1 VDWAMKPSSME
12 QMGSGTA
19 HAAAAGQDEERRHG
33 VTLDRGSPPENSE
46 QDARTDV
53 PAPRRAHRG
62 RIGETLDL
70 IRANPTGRMILRVS
84 VAIAGLAVVALG
96 ILLIPLPGPGWFI
109 VIGGLAIWAVEFTWA
124 KKLLNFTRRN
134 VRSWTAWIGR
144 QPWPLRLVVG
154 AVGLVFV
161 AFVVWAS
168 VKFSLDIDLITE
180 TRDFFG
186 W

>member
-1 VDWAMKPSSME
+1 MKPSSME
-12 QMGSGTA
+12 QMGSGTEQT
-19 HAAAAGQDEERRHG
+19 GVIGKDQERRHG
-33 VTLDRGSPPENSE
+33 VTLEDPELDTAAE
-46 QDARTDV
+46 
-53 PAPRRAHRG
+53 PAHRG
-62 RIGETLDL
+62 RIGQTLDL
-70 IRANPTGRMILRVS
+70 IRANPTGRMILRIS

-109 VIGGLAIWAVEFTWA
+109 VIGGLAIWAVEFAWA
-124 KKLLNFTRRN
+124 RKLLTFTRRN
-134 VRSWTAWIGR
+134 VRAWTTWIGR
-144 QPWPLRLVVG
+144 QSLPLRTVIG

-168 VKFSLDIDLITE
+168 VKVSLDIDLITE

>member
-1 VDWAMKPSSME
+1 
-12 QMGSGTA
+12 
-19 HAAAAGQDEERRHG
+19 
-33 VTLDRGSPPENSE
+33 
-46 QDARTDV
+46 
-53 PAPRRAHRG
+53 
-62 RIGETLDL
+62 
-70 IRANPTGRMILRVS
+70 MILRIS

-134 VRSWTAWIGR
+134 VRAWTSWIGR
-144 QPWPLRLVVG
+144 QPWPLRSVIG

-161 AFVVWAS
+161 ALVVWAS
-168 VKFSLDIDLITE
+168 VKFSFDIDLITE
-180 TRDFFG
+180 TRNVFG

>member
-1 VDWAMKPSSME
+1 ME
-12 QMGSGTA
+12 QMDSGPEQ
-19 HAAAAGQDEERRHG
+19 AATTEGDGELGYG
-33 VTLDRGSPPENSE
+33 VTPDRSS
-46 QDARTDV
+46 
-53 PAPRRAHRG
+53 PAPESEPEAQNGVSLPRQAQRG
-62 RIGETLDL
+62 RVGETLDL
-70 IRANPTGRMILRVS
+70 IRANPTGRMILRIS

-124 KKLLNFTRRN
+124 RKLLDFTRRN
-134 VRSWTAWIGR
+134 VRAWTHWIGR
-144 QPWPLRLVVG
+144 QPWPLRSVIGV
-154 AVGLVFV
+154 VGLVFV

-168 VKFSLDIDLITE
+168 VKVSLDIDLITE

>member
-1 VDWAMKPSSME
+1 
-12 QMGSGTA
+12 
-19 HAAAAGQDEERRHG
+19 
-33 VTLDRGSPPENSE
+33 
-46 QDARTDV
+46 
-53 PAPRRAHRG
+53 
-62 RIGETLDL
+62 
-70 IRANPTGRMILRVS
+70 MILRIS

-109 VIGGLAIWAVEFTWA
+109 VIGGLAIWAIEFAWA
-124 KKLLNFTRRN
+124 RKLLDFTRRH
-134 VRSWTAWIGR
+134 VRAWTSWIGR
-144 QPWPLRLVVG
+144 QPLPLRSVIG

-168 VKFSLDIDLITE
+168 VKVSLDIDLITE

>member
-1 VDWAMKPSSME
+1 MKPSSME
-12 QMGSGTA
+12 QMGSGA
-19 HAAAAGQDEERRHG
+19 KLAATTGEDEERRHG

-46 QDARTDV
+46 HEALTGV
-53 PAPRRAHRG
+53 STPEPHHRG
-62 RIGETLDL
+62 RIGETLEL
-70 IRANPTGRMILRVS
+70 IRANPTGRMILRIS

-109 VIGGLAIWAVEFTWA
+109 VIGGLAIWAIEFTWA
-124 KKLLNFTRRN
+124 KKLLDFTRRN
-134 VRSWTAWIGR
+134 VRAWTSWIGR
-144 QPWPLRLVVG
+144 QALPLRLVIG

-168 VKFSLDIDLITE
+168 VKVSLDIDLITE

>member
-1 VDWAMKPSSME
+1 MKPSSME
-12 QMGSGTA
+12 QMGSGTEL
-19 HAAAAGQDEERRHG
+19 AATTGEDEERRHG

-46 QDARTDV
+46 QEARTGV
-53 PAPRRAHRG
+53 SEPERHHRG
-62 RIGETLDL
+62 RVGETLEL
-70 IRANPTGRMILRVS
+70 IRANPTGRMILRIS

-124 KKLLNFTRRN
+124 KRLLTFTRRN
-134 VRSWTAWIGR
+134 VRAWTSWITR
-144 QPWPLRLVVG
+144 QALPLRLVIG

-168 VKFSLDIDLITE
+168 VKVSLDIDLITE
-180 TRDFFG
+180 TRNFFG

>member
-1 VDWAMKPSSME
+1 MKPSSME
-12 QMGSGTA
+12 QMGTGTEP
-19 HAAAAGQDEERRHG
+19 AAASGEDEERRQR

-46 QDARTDV
+46 QDARTGASTV
-53 PAPRRAHRG
+53 STPVRAHRG

-84 VAIAGLAVVALG
+84 IAIAGLAVVALG

-134 VRSWTAWIGR
+134 VRAWTSWIGR
-144 QPWPLRLVVG
+144 QPLPLRSVIGL
-154 AVGLVFV
+154 VGLIFV

-168 VKFSLDIDLITE
+168 VKVSLDIDLLTE
-180 TRDFFG
+180 TRNVFG

>member
-1 VDWAMKPSSME
+1 ME
-12 QMGSGTA
+12 QIGTGTEL
-19 HAAAAGQDEERRHG
+19 AAASGEDEERRHG

-46 QDARTDV
+46 PDARTGAST
-53 PAPRRAHRG
+53 PTRTHRG

-134 VRSWTAWIGR
+134 VRAWTSWIGR
-144 QPWPLRLVVG
+144 QPLPLRSVIGVVG
-154 AVGLVFV
+154 LIFV
-161 AFVVWAS
+161 AAVVWAS
-168 VKFSLDIDLITE
+168 VKVSLDIDLITE
-180 TRDFFG
+180 TRNVFG

>member
-1 VDWAMKPSSME
+1 MKPSSME
-12 QMGSGTA
+12 QKGSGA
-19 HAAAAGQDEERRHG
+19 EQAATTEGDEERGQR
-33 VTLDRGSPPENSE
+33 VTLDRSSPPEESE
-46 QDARTDV
+46 VEAQMGVSA
-53 PAPRRAHRG
+53 PAQAHRG
-62 RIGETLDL
+62 RVGGTLDL
-70 IRANPTGRMILRVS
+70 IRANPTGRMILRIS

-124 KKLLNFTRRN
+124 RKLLNFTRRN
-134 VRSWTAWIGR
+134 VRAWTHWIGR
-144 QPWPLRLVVG
+144 QPWPLRLVIGV
-154 AVGLVFV
+154 VGLVFV

-168 VKFSLDIDLITE
+168 VKVSLDIDLITE

>member
-1 VDWAMKPSSME
+1 
-12 QMGSGTA
+12 MGSGAEREATIA
-19 HAAAAGQDEERRHG
+19 ETEERRHG
-33 VTLDRGSPPENSE
+33 VTLDRSSPPENSDPE
-46 QDARTDV
+46 VRTGV
-53 PAPRRAHRG
+53 SAPAHRG
-62 RIGETLDL
+62 RIGETLEL
-70 IRANPTGRMILRVS
+70 IRANPTGRMILRIT

-124 KKLLNFTRRN
+124 KKLLTFTRRN
-134 VRSWTAWIGR
+134 VRAWTAWIGR
-144 QPWPLRLVVG
+144 QAWPLRLVIG
-154 AVGLVFV
+154 AVGLIFV

-168 VKFSLDIDLITE
+168 VKVSLDIDLITE

>member
-1 VDWAMKPSSME
+1 MKPSSME
-12 QMGSGTA
+12 QMGSGA
-19 HAAAAGQDEERRHG
+19 ELAAATGEDEERRHG

-46 QDARTDV
+46 HEAQTGVA
-53 PAPRRAHRG
+53 APETRHRG
-62 RIGETLDL
+62 RVGETLDL
-70 IRANPTGRMILRVS
+70 IRANPTGRMILRIT

-109 VIGGLAIWAVEFTWA
+109 VIGGLAIWAIEFTWA
-124 KKLLNFTRRN
+124 KKLLVFTRRN
-134 VRSWTAWIGR
+134 VRAWTSWIAR

-168 VKFSLDIDLITE
+168 VKVSLDIDLIKE

>member
-1 VDWAMKPSSME
+1 MKPSSME
-12 QMGSGTA
+12 QKGSGPELTA
-19 HAAAAGQDEERRHG
+19 TTEGDEELGHG
-33 VTLDRGSPPENSE
+33 VTPDRSSQAEDSE
-46 QDARTDV
+46 VEAQMGVSA
-53 PAPRRAHRG
+53 PAQAHRG
-62 RIGETLDL
+62 RVSETLDL
-70 IRANPTGRMILRVS
+70 IRANPTGRMILRIS

-124 KKLLNFTRRN
+124 KRLLNFTRRN
-134 VRSWTAWIGR
+134 VRAWTHWIGR
-144 QPWPLRLVVG
+144 QPLPLRLVIGVVG
-154 AVGLVFV
+154 FVFV

-168 VKFSLDIDLITE
+168 VKVSLDIDLITE